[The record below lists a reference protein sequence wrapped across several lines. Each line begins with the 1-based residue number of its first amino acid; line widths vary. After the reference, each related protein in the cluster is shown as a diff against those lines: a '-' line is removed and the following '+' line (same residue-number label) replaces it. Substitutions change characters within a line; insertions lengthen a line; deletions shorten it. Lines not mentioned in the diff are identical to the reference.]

1 MLGRP
6 KTAEQYVDLV
16 DQALFEIE
24 DLRAA
29 AEYDMDS
36 MGAATEFLEELER
49 DVRRLRASMA
59 DGSYLF
65 GKDNLPFFN
74 IIRHQDERILPF
86 RQLLLKIN
94 ETHIKGLDVD
104 EDG

>member
-6 KTAEQYVDLV
+6 KTPEEYVDLV

-24 DLRAA
+24 DLRLA

-36 MGAATEFLEELER
+36 MADATEFLEQLER
-49 DVRRLRASMA
+49 DIGKLRDSMA
-59 DGSYLF
+59 DGSYQF
-65 GKDNLPFFN
+65 GKENLPYVKVVE
-74 IIRHQDERILPF
+74 HQDERILPF
-86 RQLLLKIN
+86 KLLLLKIN
-94 ETHIKGLDVD
+94 ETHIKGLDV

>member
-6 KTAEQYVDLV
+6 KTPEEYVDLV

-24 DLRAA
+24 DLRLA

-36 MGAATEFLEELER
+36 MGEATEFLEQLER
-49 DVRRLRASMA
+49 DVRRLRTSMG
-59 DGSYLF
+59 DGSYMF
-65 GKDNLPFFN
+65 GKENLPYVKVVE
-74 IIRHQDERILPF
+74 HQDERLLPF
-86 RQLLLKIN
+86 KMLLLKIN
-94 ETHIKGLDVD
+94 ETHIKGLDV

>member
-6 KTAEQYVDLV
+6 KTPEEYVDLV

-24 DLRAA
+24 DLRMA

-36 MGAATEFLEELER
+36 MGDATEFLDQLER
-49 DVRRLRASMA
+49 DVRKLRESMA
-59 DGSYLF
+59 NGNYQF
-65 GKDNLPFFN
+65 GKENLPYVKVVEK
-74 IIRHQDERILPF
+74 QDERILPF
-86 RQLLLKIN
+86 KLLLLKIN

-104 EDG
+104 DG

>member
-6 KTAEQYVDLV
+6 KTPEEYVDLV

-24 DLRAA
+24 DLRLA

-36 MGAATEFLEELER
+36 MGDATEFLEQLER
-49 DVRRLRASMA
+49 DVRRLRAAMV
-59 DGSYLF
+59 DGSYMF
-65 GKDNLPFFN
+65 GKENLPYVKVVE
-74 IIRHQDERILPF
+74 HQDERILPF
-86 RQLLLKIN
+86 KMLLLKIN
-94 ETHIKGLDVD
+94 ETHIKGLDV

>member
-6 KTAEQYVDLV
+6 KTPEAYVDLV

-24 DLRAA
+24 DLRMA

-49 DVRRLRASMA
+49 DVKKLRDSMA
-59 DGSYLF
+59 DGSYRF
-65 GKDNLPFFN
+65 GKEDLPFVRVVAPQN
-74 IIRHQDERILPF
+74 EMVLPF
-86 RQLLLKIN
+86 KQLLLKIN
-94 ETHIKGLDVD
+94 ETHINGLDVD
-104 EDG
+104 ED